1 MGKLKFQQKIILLSS
16 LILVVSFGLFAIN
29 SYIYQA
35 NKTEQNLIS
44 ALDEISASVSS
55 NIANW
60 MNAKLN
66 IVRAA
71 AEQAEKTSD
80 PNELLGIMK
89 QGAVA
94 GDMDVYVGLSN
105 GQFILSSEADMPS
118 GFDPRVRPWYKMA
131 EKRGVPTFSE
141 PYNDANN
148 KGLLITPVA
157 KFSSGVAGGDLS
169 LESIS
174 DIVNSVSFL
183 NLGYAY
189 LADSSGKILVHPDQ
203 QWINKPVTSF
213 LGDNSIEL
221 SSDLQYVELDGE
233 DRLVAFYDIKGIESV
248 NWTLGVVLDED
259 KALAALRGFRN
270 SAIIFSLV
278 SIIIVVFVTSL
289 VLRKLLEPVRTITDA
304 MEDIAQGDGDLTQR
318 ISVRSQD
325 EFGML
330 AKNFNFFVDKLQNL
344 VKDIDGSVEQMA
356 SSVQEV
362 SAIAGESSKE
372 AEVQQHE
379 TDLVATAV
387 TEMSAAAQ
395 EIAGNASQAA
405 EAARD
410 ADKESTNVS
419 SLVDDAIG
427 SIETLSK
434 EIDEAALVINDLK
447 GDVNNIVSVLDV
459 IRGIAEQT
467 NLLALN
473 AAIEAARAGE
483 AGRGFA
489 VVADE
494 VRALAG
500 KTQESTEEIQQM
512 IERLQNGSSKAV
524 SVMETSKTSGEETAN
539 KARSAGTSLSAITNS
554 ITTISEMNTQIASAS
569 EEQTAVTEEI
579 SRSVVSISDSSN
591 QTASGAKD
599 TAETSA
605 KLAELSEHL
614 RQQVKQ
620 FKV

>member
-35 NKTEQNLIS
+35 NKTEQNLVS
-44 ALDEISASVSS
+44 ALDEISTSVSS

-66 IVRAA
+66 IVKAA
-71 AEQAEKTSD
+71 ARQAENTSD
-80 PNELLGIMK
+80 PTELLNIMK
-89 QGAVA
+89 QGAIA
-94 GDMDVYVGLSN
+94 GDMDVYVGLSD

-118 GFDPRVRPWYKMA
+118 GFDPRGRPWYKMA

-141 PYNDANN
+141 PYSDANN

-157 KFSSGVAGGDLS
+157 KFGRGVAGGDLS
-169 LESIS
+169 LQSIS

-183 NLGYAY
+183 DLGYAY

-203 QWINKPVTSF
+203 QWTNRSVSDF
-213 LGDNSIEL
+213 LGDKSIKL
-221 SSDLQYVELDGE
+221 TNDLQFVQLEGE
-233 DRLVAFYDIKGIESV
+233 DRLVAFYDIEGIESV
-248 NWTLGVVLDED
+248 NWTLGVVLDEG
-259 KALAALRGFRN
+259 KALAALHGFRN

-278 SIIIVVFVTSL
+278 SIVVVVLVTGV

-318 ISVRSQD
+318 IKVKSQD

-330 AKNFNFFVDKLQNL
+330 AKNFNLFVDKLQHL

-372 AEVQQHE
+372 AEMQQQE

-419 SLVDDAIG
+419 SMVDDAIQ
-427 SIETLSK
+427 SIETLSS
-434 EIDEAALVINDLK
+434 EIDQAALVINDLK

-512 IERLQNGSSKAV
+512 IERLQNGSTKAV

-539 KARSAGTSLSAITNS
+539 KARSAGSSLSAITNS

-579 SRSVVSISDSSN
+579 SRSVVSISNSSN
-591 QTASGAKD
+591 QTASGAKE
-599 TAETSA
+599 TALTSA